1 MEKLQCELCNS
12 IDIVKLDD
20 GFYQCQYCGCKYTP
34 EQAKAMLGGTV
45 ETTMGDA
52 ELKRRVDNA
61 KAQMEIGQPA
71 NDTINS
77 IIKDFPGSR
86 WGYWLSIE
94 NSFKRMLEGISFTSY
109 YQLKSYHESLLKIA
123 QHSSEITEQEVT
135 DLWDNGF
142 AKVYNA
148 MIDGEISLVGYQSKE
163 DLLTLHPLMKK
174 AYDMGIA
181 NANTLKE
188 NRLALYGNGS
198 SLTWILSNSATVRG
212 YDKYPIVFALGK
224 TLSYADF
231 NGGGTTIRTRTE
243 SVPMILTNTYLNT
256 LRTQAAANSSYLA
269 TTTKKCPNCCNE
281 LSRFFLSS
289 TFECKTCHLTY
300 PVSKRK

>member
-1 MEKLQCELCNS
+1 MEKLQCELCGS
-12 IDIVKLDD
+12 VDILRNDE
-20 GFYQCQYCGCKYTP
+20 GLFQCQHCGCKYTP
-34 EQAKAMLGGTV
+34 EQAKAMLSGV
-45 ETTMGDA
+45 AETTIGDA
-52 ELKRRVDNA
+52 ELNRRVENA
-61 KAQMEIGQPA
+61 NAQMEIGQPA

-77 IIKDFPGSR
+77 IIKDFPRSH

-123 QHSSEITEQEVT
+123 QTSNEITGQEVA

-142 AKVYNA
+142 TKVYNA
-148 MIDGEISLVGYQSKE
+148 MIDGDIFLVGYQSKE
-163 DLLTLHPLMKK
+163 DLLSLHPLMQK
-174 AYDMGIA
+174 AYDQGIA

-243 SVPMILTNTYLNT
+243 NVPLILTNTYLNA

-269 TTTKKCPNCCNE
+269 TITKKCPNCCNE
-281 LSRFFLSS
+281 LSKFFLSS
-289 TFECKTCHLTY
+289 TFECKTCHFTY
-300 PVSKRK
+300 PVFKK